1 MQTLLEVASACVVT
15 AKREGRVNVRN
26 ISGDSWL
33 QRHMDEWTTHSLTAG
48 DLEGV
53 AMPGFGAQAQHGAT
67 ITSEETALIARAR
80 AGDQDAFSVLV
91 RLHQRQVYN
100 LALRMLRDPEE
111 ASEATQE
118 VFLAAWQG
126 LRHFREEA
134 RFSTWLYRIAYRH
147 CLKVAES
154 RRRDAAARAELAAEA
169 TRAQRPESVMSATLA
184 SDAEAQVRDVV
195 RAEIALLPPKYR
207 AALILRHIQDLS
219 YEEIAVVMRAPIGTV
234 KTHLFRA
241 RALLKERLS
250 DLERARNEGLARAD
264 DLRSGWQA
272 SLEASI
278 RSLFDHIDLS
288 DHAEHA
294 SEQTSGEGRP

>member
-1 MQTLLEVASACVVT
+1 ME
-15 AKREGRVNVRN
+15 
-26 ISGDSWL
+26 D
-33 QRHMDEWTTHSLTAG
+33 WTTHSLTSG
-48 DLEGV
+48 GLEGV
-53 AMPGFGAQAQHGAT
+53 SLPGFGALPQQRAT
-67 ITSEETALIARAR
+67 VTGEESALLSRAR

-147 CLKVAES
+147 CLKAAES
-154 RRRDAAARAELAAEA
+154 RRRDDATRAELAAEA
-169 TRAQRPESVMSATLA
+169 TRAQRPESVMTTTRAR
-184 SDAEAQVRDVV
+184 DAEAQVREAV

-219 YEEIAVVMRAPIGTV
+219 YEEIAEVMRAPIGTV
-234 KTHLFRA
+234 KTHIFRA
-241 RALLKERLS
+241 RALLKERLT
-250 DLERARNEGLARAD
+250 DLERARDEGLARAD
-264 DLRSGWQA
+264 DLRVGWQA
-272 SLEASI
+272 SLEASV
-278 RSLFDHIDLS
+278 RSLFDHGT
-288 DHAEHA
+288 EP
-294 SEQTSGEGRP
+294 TSGEGQP

>member
-1 MQTLLEVASACVVT
+1 MDDWSAHS
-15 AKREGRVNVRN
+15 
-26 ISGDSWL
+26 I
-33 QRHMDEWTTHSLTAG
+33 TTNG
-48 DLEGV
+48 LEGV
-53 AMPGFGAQAQHGAT
+53 SLPGFGAQSQPGVT
-67 ITSEETALIARAR
+67 VTGEETALISRAR

-118 VFLAAWQG
+118 VFLSAWQG

-134 RFSTWLYRIAYRH
+134 RFATWLYRIAYRH

-154 RRRDAAARAELAAEA
+154 RRRETAVRAELAAEVS
-169 TRAQRPESVMSATLA
+169 RAHRPESVMTTTLA
-184 SDAEAQVRDVV
+184 RDAEAQVREAV

-219 YEEIAVVMRAPIGTV
+219 YEEIADVMRAPIGTV

-241 RALLKERLS
+241 RALLKERLT
-250 DLERARNEGLARAD
+250 DLERVRDEGLARAD
-264 DLRSGWQA
+264 DLRAGWQA
-272 SLEASI
+272 GLEATV
-278 RSLFDHIDLS
+278 RSLFDS
-288 DHAEHA
+288 GAEP
-294 SEQTSGEGRP
+294 TNGEG

>member
-1 MQTLLEVASACVVT
+1 M
-15 AKREGRVNVRN
+15 RN
-26 ISGDSWL
+26 IWGDGSL
-33 QRHMDEWTTHSLTAG
+33 QPNMDEWTAHSLTPG
-48 DLEGV
+48 SLEGV
-53 AMPGFGAQAQHGAT
+53 SLPGFGAPTARGAT
-67 ITSEETALIARAR
+67 VTGEEAALIARAR
-80 AGDQDAFSVLV
+80 DGDQDAFGVLV

-154 RRRDAAARAELAAEA
+154 RRRNDAARAELAAEVS
-169 TRAQRPESVMSATLA
+169 RAQRPENVLSSAMA
-184 SDAEAQVRDVV
+184 RDAEAQVREAV

-219 YEEIAVVMRAPIGTV
+219 YEEIADVMRAPIGTV

-241 RALLKERLS
+241 RAMLKERLS
-250 DLERARNEGLARAD
+250 DLERARDEGLARAD
-264 DLRSGWQA
+264 DLRTGWQA
-272 SLEASI
+272 SLEASL
-278 RSLFDHIDLS
+278 RSLFDHS
-288 DHAEHA
+288 DHGADTTH
-294 SEQTSGEGRP
+294 EGGQP

>member
-1 MQTLLEVASACVVT
+1 M
-15 AKREGRVNVRN
+15 RN
-26 ISGDSWL
+26 IWGDSSL
-33 QRHMDEWTTHSLTAG
+33 QPHMDDWSAHSLTSSG
-48 DLEGV
+48 LEGV
-53 AMPGFGAQAQHGAT
+53 SLPGFGAQSPSGAT
-67 ITSEETALIARAR
+67 VTGEETALIARAR

-111 ASEATQE
+111 ANEATQE
-118 VFLAAWQG
+118 VFLSAWQG

-154 RRRDAAARAELAAEA
+154 RRRDAAARAELAAEVS
-169 TRAQRPESVMSATLA
+169 RAQRPESVMTTTLA
-184 SDAEAQVRDVV
+184 RDAEAQVREAV

-219 YEEIAVVMRAPIGTV
+219 YEEIADVMRAPIGTV

-241 RALLKERLS
+241 RALLKERLT
-250 DLERARNEGLARAD
+250 DLERVRDEGLARAD
-264 DLRSGWQA
+264 DLRAGWQA
-272 SLEASI
+272 SLEATV
-278 RSLFDHIDLS
+278 RSLFES
-288 DHAEHA
+288 GAEP
-294 SEQTSGEGRP
+294 TSGEG

>member
-1 MQTLLEVASACVVT
+1 M
-15 AKREGRVNVRN
+15 RN
-26 ISGDSWL
+26 FWSDPSL
-33 QRHMDEWTTHSLTAG
+33 QPHMDEWTTQSLAPG
-48 DLEGV
+48 GIERV
-53 AMPGFGAQAQHGAT
+53 SFPGFGAQPQHGAT
-67 ITSEETALIARAR
+67 VTGEESALIARAR

-118 VFLAAWQG
+118 VFLSAWQG
-126 LRHFREEA
+126 LRSFREEA

-154 RRRDAAARAELAAEA
+154 RRRDDAARAELAAEA
-169 TRAQRPESVMSATLA
+169 TRAQRPEVVMSSALA
-184 SDAEAQVRDVV
+184 RDAEAQVREAV

-219 YEEIAVVMRAPIGTV
+219 YEEIADVMRAPIGTV

-250 DLERARNEGLARAD
+250 DLERVRDEGLARAD
-264 DLRSGWQA
+264 DLRMGWQA
-272 SLEASI
+272 SLEANL
-278 RSLFDHIDLS
+278 RSLFDHG
-288 DHAEHA
+288 AEP
-294 SEQTSGEGRP
+294 TNGEGRP